1 MFYSLTGELIYT
13 DDTSVAVNCG
23 GIGFKCLVTAN
34 TLNRIGPAGSKVTLF
49 THLIVKEDAFEMLGF
64 ADETELELFRL
75 LILVNGVG
83 SKVALAILSAL
94 KPDTLALCIAAG
106 DTAMITRAPG
116 VGPKLA
122 QRIVLELKDKIRGDI
137 PMGISAGSIAAVEA
151 ADGASAAREAVSALE
166 SLGYSRSEA
175 SAAVGRLGEGL
186 TTQQYVTQALKSFN
200 KQ

>member
-1 MFYSLTGELIYT
+1 MPP
-13 DDTSVAVNCG
+13 
-23 GIGFKCLVTAN
+23 
-34 TLNRIGPAGSKVTLF
+34 RIGPAGSTVTLF

-64 ADETELELFRL
+64 ADEAELEFFRL

-94 KPDTLALCIAAG
+94 KPDALALCIAAG

-137 PMGISAGSIAAVEA
+137 PSGISAGSIAAA
-151 ADGASAAREAVSALE
+151 GAMSGATAAREAVSALE

-175 SAAVGRLGEGL
+175 SAAVGGLGEGL